1 MKGKIFL
8 TVLCIVVW
16 EHSSG
21 QQFSLRKYT
30 AIDGLPQSE
39 VRAMVEDKNGYLWV
53 ATQGGGLARFDGR
66 EFKVYTTLDGL
77 LSNIVTTLLI
87 DTRNNIWMAHPRG
100 ITKFDGRSFTKF
112 VQPTSSN
119 GARRIRRIF
128 QHGDSVFFVS
138 HPGLLGKIYSDSV
151 YTWGKPLVEGKSIF
165 FTHVKPGRSIVHYMN
180 DSSFVYFIGG
190 SRKTIS
196 HKNIFGPVE
205 NIFSMGSEVIFRS
218 GSGYFQLDMIGNQFL
233 KKDIEPK
240 GHIIYYDS
248 ANKEFW
254 TREENKL
261 FKEKLV
267 GKKNSR
273 LQVYDGALI
282 SQVLPD
288 EEGNTWIGSLGD
300 GLIRHFNQDFNR
312 CGSDKL
318 KLVMAIAED
327 HDGAMWIGAMNSG
340 LRKMFKGKIEKYE
353 GPKNSYEGIS
363 IIEVGSNGSL
373 FVASKSGLGIFNK
386 TRNDFDWKGRADGLS
401 TSYISSL
408 EADDKGGLW
417 IGTALG
423 GINYFDGNKILP
435 WPDDVNLKSRSIASL
450 KYLPILKTLF
460 IGTDYG
466 LSVLGPNGQ
475 IKNIAL
481 PEFDNTVLMSLDS
494 YRDSL
499 LLVGSGGAG
508 FAVYDAKSERKKTF
522 TPKDGLSSGFVFFVA
537 SDDQDRIWVGT
548 VNGIS
553 RIKLNEKWE
562 IVESLHYGFDNG
574 LIGIETNQNA
584 YYFGKD
590 GEKYFGLI
598 DGLYQFN
605 DLKAEKY
612 KSFDTHLTDIEILFD
627 QESIEKYGNHPQG
640 FFKIPDQLSVPH
652 KFNHL
657 TFHFNRVDK
666 RNPNSVRYKY
676 FLENFDKTWSNSTT
690 ANSVTYGS
698 LPSGEYVFK
707 VMATNKSG
715 NWESEPL
722 SYSFVVLT
730 PFYQTAWF
738 VGLVILVGIAS
749 VLFSV
754 MYRIRS
760 RVSKAVE
767 MERIRHK
774 EQESLRK
781 EIARDFHDEMGN
793 QLTRIINY
801 VSLLK
806 LSSNGNGHSENGHSG
821 NGILKEKNGSAD
833 SIHRGNGTIEGHS
846 NERLGDLFNKVE
858 AAAKHLYT
866 GTRDFIWAIDPVNDE
881 LSQLFI
887 HLRDFGVKLFEEKN
901 INFRANNTIREPV
914 ILPYGFSREANFI
927 FKEAMTNAFK
937 HSQANNVML
946 SMKMSGNKYELAL
959 SDDGVGFDYTSI
971 KVNGLRN
978 IHGRAEKIKANLRVE
993 GGPENGTVV
1002 NLSFNIDS
1010 KQSQYVKF

>member
-1 MKGKIFL
+1 MKGNYFL
-8 TVLCIVVW
+8 WAFSIIT
-16 EHSSG
+16 SG
-21 QQFSLRKYT
+21 YCCAQQFSIRKYT

-39 VRAMVEDKNGYLWV
+39 VRAMAEDKNGYLWV

-87 DTRNNIWMAHPRG
+87 DTHNNIWMAHPRG
-100 ITKFDGRSFTKF
+100 ITKFDGRSFTRF
-112 VQPTSSN
+112 VQPTGNN
-119 GARRIRRIF
+119 GAKRIRRIF

-138 HPGLLGKIYSDSV
+138 HPGLIGKIYSDSV
-151 YTWGKPLVEGKSIF
+151 LTWGQPLVTGKSIF
-165 FTHVKPGRSIVHYMN
+165 FTHVKPGRSIAYYMN
-180 DSSFVYFIGG
+180 DSSFVYFLGQ

-205 NIFSMGSEVIFRS
+205 NIFSMGSEIIFKS
-218 GSGYFQLDMIGNQFL
+218 GNEYFQLDMEGNQFV
-233 KKDIEPK
+233 KKDIPLS

-248 ANKEFW
+248 ANQEFW
-254 TREENKL
+254 TREDNKL
-261 FKEKLV
+261 FKEKL
-267 GKKNSR
+267 GEKNSR
-273 LQVYDGALI
+273 MMVYDGALI
-282 SQVLPD
+282 SQVLQD

-327 HDGAMWIGAMNSG
+327 QDGATWIGAMNDG
-340 LRKMFKGKIEKYE
+340 LRKMSKGKIKRYN
-353 GPKNSYEGIS
+353 GPNNSNEAIS
-363 IIEVGSNGSL
+363 LIEVGSNGSV
-373 FVASKSGLGIFNK
+373 FVGSKGGLGIFNK
-386 TRNDFDWKGRADGLS
+386 SKDDFDWKGRQDGLS
-401 TSYISSL
+401 SSYISSM
-408 EADDKGGLW
+408 EADDRGGLW
-417 IGTALG
+417 IGTVMG
-423 GINYFDGNKILP
+423 GINYFDGDKISP
-435 WPDDVNLKSRSIASL
+435 WSDKVNLKSRSIASL
-450 KYLPILKTLF
+450 KYIPKLKSLF

-466 LSVLGPNGQ
+466 LSELLPNGE
-475 IKNIAL
+475 ISDIPL
-481 PEFDNTVLMSLDS
+481 PEFDNTVLLSLDI

-499 LLVGSGGAG
+499 LLIGSGGAG
-508 FAVYDAKSERKKTF
+508 FAVYDPTSNRKKTF

-537 SDDQDRIWVGT
+537 GDEQDRIWVGT

-562 IVESLHYGFDNG
+562 IEESSHYGFDNG
-574 LIGIETNQNA
+574 LIGIETNQNS

-605 DLKAEKY
+605 DLKTKMF
-612 KSFDTHLTDIEILFD
+612 KSFDTHLTSIEILFN
-627 QESIEKYGNHPQG
+627 QESIEKYGQYPNG
-640 FFKIPDQLSVPH
+640 FFKIPGQLSVPH

-676 FLENFDKTWSNSTT
+676 FLENFDKAWSHPTT
-690 ANSVTYGS
+690 VNSVTYGS
-698 LPSGEYVFK
+698 LPSGNYVFK

-715 NWESEPL
+715 SWESEPL
-722 SYSFVVLT
+722 SYPFVVLT

-738 VGLVILVGIAS
+738 VGLVILVVIAS
-749 VLFSV
+749 VLFGV

-760 RVSKAVE
+760 RVAKAVE
-767 MERIRHK
+767 TERIRHK

-806 LSSNGNGHSENGHSG
+806 LSSNGNGHSENGHDE
-821 NGILKEKNGSAD
+821 NGIMKHKNGSGD
-833 SIHRGNGTIEGHS
+833 SNSYGTNGVMESRS

-901 INFRANNTIREPV
+901 INFRANNSIREPV
-914 ILPYGFSREANFI
+914 KLPYGFSREANFI

-937 HSQANNVML
+937 HSQAANVML
-946 SMKMSGNKYELAL
+946 SMKMSGNEYELAL
-959 SDDGVGFDYTSI
+959 TDDGVGFDYSSI

-978 IHGRAEKIKANLRVE
+978 IHGRAEKIKAKLRVE

-1002 NLSFNIDS
+1002 ILSFNLDT
-1010 KQSQYVKF
+1010 KQNQYAKF